1 MQVDQA
7 LVEVGSLIQEPIVL
21 ALLVLVF
28 GLLLGLGVGRIN
40 KQILMT
46 AGIGDTVEGTAF
58 ERTARSIGTSTV
70 ALIAR
75 VTSWFI
81 YGVTI
86 LTAIHISGLFDAPA
100 FWVRVAE
107 FVPRLFIAV
116 LVLIAGF
123 ILADKAELAVSERL
137 KDIKLP
143 EVGVLPLVVKYSVLY
158 ISLLIALGQVGV
170 NTTAL
175 LVLLTVYVFG
185 VVLIGGLAFKDF
197 LASAAAG
204 MYLLLNHPYGIGDEV
219 RIGGR
224 QGIVQE
230 MTVMTTRIENEQEE
244 YILPNRL
251 VFEEGIAR
259 MRN

>member
-1 MQVDQA
+1 
-7 LVEVGSLIQEPIVL
+7 
-21 ALLVLVF
+21 VLV
-28 GLLLGLGVGRIN
+28 V
-40 KQILMT
+40 
-46 AGIGDTVEGTAF
+46 
-58 ERTARSIGTSTV
+58 
-70 ALIAR
+70 
-75 VTSWFI
+75 
-81 YGVTI
+81 
-86 LTAIHISGLFDAPA
+86 
-100 FWVRVAE
+100 
-107 FVPRLFIAV
+107 
-116 LVLIAGF
+116 IAGF

-143 EVGVLPLVVKYSVLY
+143 EIGILPLVVKYSVLY
-158 ISLLIALGQVGV
+158 IALLIALGQVGV

-219 RIGGR
+219 RIGDR

-230 MTVMTTRIENEQEE
+230 MTLMTTRIENDHEE

-251 VFEEGIAR
+251 VFEHGIAR

>member
-7 LVEVGSLIQEPIVL
+7 LVEVSHLIQEPIVL

-28 GLLLGLGVGRIN
+28 GLLLGLAIGRIN
-40 KQILMT
+40 KRILT
-46 AGIGDTVEGTAF
+46 AAGIGDAVEGTAF

-107 FVPRLFIAV
+107 FAPRLLIAV
-116 LVLIAGF
+116 LVVIAGF

-143 EVGVLPLVVKYSVLY
+143 EIGILPLVVKYSVLY
-158 ISLLIALGQVGV
+158 IALLIALGQVGV

-219 RIGGR
+219 RIGDR

-230 MTVMTTRIENEQEE
+230 MTLMTTRIENDHEE

-251 VFEEGIAR
+251 VFEHGIAR